1 MIRHSRPNGLG
12 FMPPL
17 LDVIILCGGAGLR
30 LRNITGDG
38 PKGLAEITGRP
49 FLELLLRQL
58 RRNGFQRAILAVG
71 YRADA
76 IQSHFGE
83 QAFGLE
89 LVYAQEF
96 SPLGTGGALRNAA
109 DLVKSDSVLVMN
121 GDSYTGASLYDFVA
135 NHHQSKAQVSMIMV
149 PVDGRDDCG
158 TIALDDNCR
167 VTRFSETGRGR
178 RQLSQCGHLHPTA
191 ADFVR
196 DPAGVQVSLE
206 RELFPRWL
214 GENREIRAL
223 IWPGPAWISVLPS
236 VTGTRRSFWV
246 APKHPTLCR
255 NGQIDVERVCHRGSR
270 IYRGSSG
277 KAVY

>member
-167 VTRFSETGRGR
+167 VTRFSEKQAVAGANYLNAGIYILP
-178 RQLSQCGHLHPTA
+178 RQILYEI
-191 ADFVR
+191 
-196 DPAGVQVSLE
+196 PAGVQVSLE
-206 RELFPRWL
+206 RELLPRWL

-223 IWPGPAWISVLPS
+223 IWPGPCVDI
-236 VTGTRRSFWV
+236 GTPERYWNAQELLGSAE
-246 APKHPTLCR
+246 AP
-255 NGQIDVERVCHRGSR
+255 D
-270 IYRGSSG
+270 
-277 KAVY
+277 AVPEWTN